1 MRVIGGS
8 ERGRRLQVPK
18 GRDVRPT
25 PDRVRET
32 LFNWLQG
39 EVEGAA
45 ALDLFAGSGALGIE
59 ALSRGADV
67 ATFVESARPALV
79 ALEANLAPFADSG
92 RAEVV
97 RTSAWR
103 YLDRPPTRSYHLAFI
118 DPPYGRGWAAR
129 AAQRLAAG
137 GWLAPE
143 AAIYVETGVDEPAP
157 EVPAHWRQRRQG
169 TCGDVAYRLFRYEP
183 PTEETP

>member
-39 EVEGAA
+39 EVAGAA
-45 ALDLFAGSGALGIE
+45 VLDLFAGSGALGIE
-59 ALSRGADV
+59 ALSRGAAV
-67 ATFVESARPALV
+67 ATFVEGARPALS
-79 ALEANLAPFADSG
+79 ALEANLAPFSDG
-92 RAEVV
+92 DRAEVV
-97 RTSAWR
+97 RTSAWP
-103 YLDRPPTRSYHLAFI
+103 YLDRPPARRYHLVFL

-129 AAQRLAAG
+129 AARRLEAG
-137 GWLAPE
+137 GWLAPG
-143 AAIYVETGVDEPAP
+143 AAIYVETGADEPAP
-157 EVPAHWRQRRQG
+157 KVPPTWEQRREG
-169 TCGDVAYRLFRYEP
+169 RCGEVAYRLFGYEP

>member
-18 GRDVRPT
+18 GREVRPT

-39 EVEGAA
+39 EVEGTA

-59 ALSRGADV
+59 ALSRGAAV
-67 ATFVESARPALV
+67 ATFAENARPALA
-79 ALEANLAPFADSG
+79 ALEANLASLTDSG
-92 RAEVV
+92 RSEVV
-97 RTSAWR
+97 RVPVWR
-103 YLDRPPTRSYHLAFI
+103 YLKQAPARSYHLVFL

-129 AAQRLAAG
+129 AAHRLETG
-137 GWLAPE
+137 GWLAPG
-143 AAIYVETGVDEPAP
+143 AAIYVETGADESAP
-157 EVPAHWRQRRQG
+157 EVPATWGQRREG
-169 TCGDVAYRLFRYEP
+169 RCGEVAYRLFRNEA